1 MTLTEKKMKKDF
13 GANYFE
19 EVFSEDSS
27 FFNVVKEG
35 LEDLNLYV
43 SEIENM
49 YRKLE
54 NNITEDD
61 YNMLRY
67 KLSILEKNMTELNGL
82 ISAVFENIGNIDK
95 SKLS

>member
-1 MTLTEKKMKKDF
+1 MKKDF